1 MFIAIS
7 WTPNYLRIITIPL
20 VIQLKQWQIIS
31 SKVLLEGNYAYGA

>member
-20 VIQLKQWQIIS
+20 LIQLKHSQIIS
-31 SKVLLEGNYAYGA
+31 SKVLLEGIYAYWA